1 MRNFLAFLRQFRV
14 ILFLALLQG
23 IALTWIISV
32 KEYQRAQVWDST
44 NRVTGTTYSW
54 LNEMK
59 EFIHLKENNDWLQ
72 DHIAELESKQVKNF
86 LKVDRETIKI
96 NDTTYKVQYAYVPA
110 EIVKSSHT
118 YKNNYFTINVGE
130 KNGIKKD
137 MGVFGVNGVVGTI
150 YRVND
155 YYSIVKSCL
164 TENINIA
171 AMIEG
176 SGEHGFLK
184 WDGNDARRGTLTG
197 ISNDREVK
205 KWSKVITRGSAGTFP
220 KGLPIGKVESTKSIE
235 GKPLWDV
242 KVLFAEDY
250 RRIQRVFVIK
260 NLLRD
265 EQLDLEKGLNDL
277 E

>member
-1 MRNFLAFLRQFRV
+1 M
-14 ILFLALLQG
+14 
-23 IALTWIISV
+23 T
-32 KEYQRAQVWDST
+32 
-44 NRVTGTTYSW
+44 
-54 LNEMK
+54 
-59 EFIHLKENNDWLQ
+59 EFIHLKDNNDWLQ
-72 DHIAELESKQVKNF
+72 KRMADLESKQVRNF
-86 LKVDRETIKI
+86 LKVDRETIEI
-96 NDTTYKVQYAYVPA
+96 NDTTYKVQYVYMPA
-110 EIVKSSHT
+110 EIVKSTHT
-118 YKNNYFTINVGE
+118 FQNNYFTINIG
-130 KNGIKKD
+130 KANGVEKD

-150 YRVND
+150 YRANE

-171 AMIEG
+171 AMIEE

-184 WDGNDARRGTLTG
+184 WDGKDPRRGSLSG

-220 KGLPIGKVESTKSIE
+220 KGLPIGKVESTTPIE

-265 EQLDLEKGLNDL
+265 EQLDLEKGLNDPQ
-277 E
+277 